1 MAFIITLAPTVRFYH
16 YGDTAI
22 FSDLKLQA
30 ELYPLEILHRVPMPG
45 RMVSAEMSPRE
56 GALAAQWLGLE
67 TVLPC
72 HYIDP
77 NCPEVD
83 EFHAHLARAEAE
95 GSKVPQS
102 IVLKPGESLTIK

>member
-1 MAFIITLAPTVRFYH
+1 
-16 YGDTAI
+16 
-22 FSDLKLQA
+22 
-30 ELYPLEILHRVPMPG
+30 MPG
-45 RMVSAEMSPRE
+45 RMVSAEMNPRE

-77 NCPEVD
+77 NCPEVE
-83 EFHAHLARAEAE
+83 EFHAHLARAKAE

-102 IVLKPGESLTIK
+102 IVLKPGESFTINEGRDL